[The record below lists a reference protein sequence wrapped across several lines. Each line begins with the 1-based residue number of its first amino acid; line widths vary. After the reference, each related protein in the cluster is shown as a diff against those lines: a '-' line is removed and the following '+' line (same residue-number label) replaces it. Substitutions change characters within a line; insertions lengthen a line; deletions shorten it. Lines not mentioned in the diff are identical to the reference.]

1 MGERSRNASQDS
13 GGSTGHLLSLL
24 PHPTPGHLH
33 RSGGRSVMW
42 SLTALLLLV
51 PSGGQAATLEKPV
64 LSLHPPWTTIFKG
77 ERVTLRCDGYHP
89 PLLELRPISTLW
101 YSGHLLLPSHKKSI
115 EVQTPGVYRCQTRGA
130 PVSDPIHL
138 SVSNDWL
145 ILQVPYAAVFEGE
158 PLVVRCRG
166 WYDKVVYKLHYYH
179 DGKAVRYFH
188 SSANYTVP
196 QARAS
201 DSGRYQ
207 CSGTMRIPVESA
219 PMFSAKVAVTV
230 QELFPAPVLRVAG
243 RAEARGG
250 VAVRCDTRLHPQKRD
265 TPLQFAFYKYSRP
278 VRRFDWGAEYTVPE
292 PEVEELESYWCEA
305 ATATRSVR
313 KRSPWLQLPG
323 RGAAPDSAST
333 TAPVPQAAALAPG
346 NQPLSFRKPPVSRSA
361 APVTSVPNITSPG
374 LRFPAGRAPTAGPP
388 ACAPPPT
395 PWEPSAAAALKP
407 DVDLLLREMQLL
419 KGLLSRLVL
428 ELKEPQAF
436 PEHGDPPGPPT
447 SHLAVRPATQATA
460 VVES

>member
-1 MGERSRNASQDS
+1 
-13 GGSTGHLLSLL
+13 
-24 PHPTPGHLH
+24 
-33 RSGGRSVMW
+33 MW

-101 YSGHLLLPSHKKSI
+101 YLGHLLLPSHKKSI

-158 PLVVRCRG
+158 PLVMRCRG

-230 QELFPAPVLRVAG
+230 QE
-243 RAEARGG
+243 ARHAA
-250 VAVRCDTRLHPQKRD
+250 AVRLLQVQPPRAPLRLG
-265 TPLQFAFYKYSRP
+265 
-278 VRRFDWGAEYTVPE
+278 RRVHGPRA
-292 PEVEELESYWCEA
+292 
-305 ATATRSVR
+305 R
-313 KRSPWLQLPG
+313 G
-323 RGAAPDSAST
+323 RGARIVLVRGRHRHAERPET
-333 TAPVPQAAALAPG
+333 QPLAAAPRARCRPGLGVHHRTSPTGRSLGARQPAAFLQKAPCVPIGRSGHLRPEHHLSRAAVPRGQSPHCWAPGLRPADALGAIGRRRPETRRGPSAPG
-346 NQPLSFRKPPVSRSA
+346 NAAAQRPPEPGGAGTEGATGLPRARGHPWAPHFPLGCEPGNAGDRRRGELRAPWRAEGAGAPLSAPRAPSPAASPACHPQRPRQATSA
-361 APVTSVPNITSPG
+361 G
-374 LRFPAGRAPTAGPP
+374 LRSFGGSFQEAP
-388 ACAPPPT
+388 
-395 PWEPSAAAALKP
+395 
-407 DVDLLLREMQLL
+407 
-419 KGLLSRLVL
+419 
-428 ELKEPQAF
+428 
-436 PEHGDPPGPPT
+436 
-447 SHLAVRPATQATA
+447 
-460 VVES
+460 